1 MRLTSFQA
9 RLAYGA
15 VALLLASPASV
26 LGASLPAGAAPDA
39 HSAGHVYVLNNNL
52 SGPNSITV
60 FNRRSDG
67 ALTMAGTT
75 GIGGVGSLAA
85 FSNGTQG
92 SLIRA
97 GGAAGDDDQP
107 SATDATGA
115 PAAVDDP
122 ARRGGRLFA
131 ADAGSDQISV
141 VDVHDGRL
149 TLAGIFPSGGSG
161 PVSLTYGGGL
171 LYVLNAA
178 NANPAAAA
186 NVTGFRVGADGALH
200 PIAGSTRPLSAAHP
214 NPAQVLL
221 DPYGHYLLVTEKDT
235 NLIDLY
241 HVAHDGSLSAPTT
254 IPSVGA
260 IPFGMAF
267 DRPERPSE
275 FIVADAA
282 GGANGT
288 GAATA
293 YRLQNGAIHALGPAV
308 PDHQI
313 APCWMVITPNGRYA
327 YTSNADSQT
336 ISGYRIGKDG
346 TITLLNADGAT
357 GTTPAGTFPLEE
369 ALSGPHY
376 LYVLDSRLLLPV
388 PGPATI
394 SGWRIGADGSLS
406 SVVDPAQIVLP
417 FTAIGLAAD

>member
-1 MRLTSFQA
+1 MRLTSFRA
-9 RLAYGA
+9 RLAYAA
-15 VALLLASPASV
+15 VALLLAAPATA
-26 LGASLPAGAAPDA
+26 LGAGLQAAAAPDG

-52 SGPNSITV
+52 AGPNSITV
-60 FNRRSDG
+60 FNRKSDG
-67 ALTMAGTT
+67 ALVMAGTT
-75 GIGGVGSLAA
+75 DIGGMGSLAA

-97 GGAAGDDDQP
+97 GGSTGDDDQP
-107 SATDATGA
+107 VA
-115 PAAVDDP
+115 PDAVDNG
-122 ARRGGRLFA
+122 AQRGGRLFA

-149 TLAGIFPSGGSG
+149 SLAGVFPSGGSG

-178 NANPAAAA
+178 NANPAVAA
-186 NVTGFRVGADGALH
+186 NVTGFRVDAHGTLH

-221 DPYGHYLLVTEKDT
+221 DPYRRYLLVTEKDT

-241 HVAHDGSLSAPTT
+241 RVGHDGSLSAPTT
-254 IPSVGA
+254 IASVGA

-293 YRLQNGAIHALGPAV
+293 YRLQNGTIHALGPAV

-327 YTSNADSQT
+327 YTSNADSQS
-336 ISGYRIGKDG
+336 ISGYSIGRDG
-346 TITLLNADGAT
+346 TITLLDADGVT
-357 GTTPAGTFPLEE
+357 GTTPPDTFPLEE
-369 ALSGPHY
+369 ALSGGRY

-388 PGPATI
+388 PGPATL
-394 SGWRIGADGSLS
+394 SGWRIGADGSLT

>member
-1 MRLTSFQA
+1 MRLTSFRA
-9 RLAYGA
+9 RLAYAA
-15 VALLLASPASV
+15 VALLLAAPASG
-26 LGASLPAGAAPDA
+26 LAAGIPVAAAPDG
-39 HSAGHVYVLNNNL
+39 HSAGHVYVLNNTL
-52 SGPNSITV
+52 AGPNSITV
-60 FNRRSDG
+60 FNRKSDG
-67 ALTMAGTT
+67 SLVMAGTT
-75 GIGGVGSLAA
+75 EIGGMGSLAA

-92 SLIRA
+92 SLIRV
-97 GGAAGDDDQP
+97 GGPAGDDDQP
-107 SATDATGA
+107 VA
-115 PAAVDDP
+115 PGAVDNGTE
-122 ARRGGRLFA
+122 RGGRLFA

-149 TLAGIFPSGGSG
+149 SLVGAFPSGGSG

-178 NANPAAAA
+178 NANPAVAA
-186 NVTGFRVGADGALH
+186 NVTGFRVDAHGALH
-200 PIAGSTRPLSAAHP
+200 SIAGSTRPLSAAHP

-221 DPYGHYLLVTEKDT
+221 DPYRRYLLVTEKDT

-241 HVAHDGSLSAPTT
+241 RVGHDGSLSAPET
-254 IPSVGA
+254 IASVGA
-260 IPFGMAF
+260 VPFGMAF

-293 YRLQNGAIHALGPAV
+293 YRLQNGSIHALGPAV

-346 TITLLNADGAT
+346 TITLLNAGGAT
-357 GTTPAGTFPLEE
+357 GTTPADTFPLEE
-369 ALSGPHY
+369 ALSGPRY

-388 PGPATI
+388 PGPATL
-394 SGWRIGADGSLS
+394 SGWRIGADGSLT

>member
-1 MRLTSFQA
+1 MRLTSFRA
-9 RLAYGA
+9 RVAYAA
-15 VALLLASPASV
+15 VALLLAAPATG
-26 LGASLPAGAAPDA
+26 LATSLQAAAAPDG

-52 SGPNSITV
+52 TGPNSITV
-60 FNRRSDG
+60 FNRKSDG
-67 ALTMAGTT
+67 SLVMAGTT
-75 GIGGVGSLAA
+75 DIGGMGSLAA

-92 SLIRA
+92 SLIRT
-97 GGAAGDDDQP
+97 GGSAGDDDQP
-107 SATDATGA
+107 VATDTPDNGT
-115 PAAVDDP
+115 
-122 ARRGGRLFA
+122 RRGGRLFA

-149 TLAGIFPSGGSG
+149 TLVGVFPSGGSG
-161 PVSLTYGGGL
+161 PVSLTYEDGL

-178 NANPAAAA
+178 NANPAVAA
-186 NVTGFRVGADGALH
+186 NVTGFRVDAQGALH

-221 DPYGHYLLVTEKDT
+221 DPYRRYLLVTEKDT

-241 HVAHDGSLSAPTT
+241 RVGHDGSLSAPAT
-254 IPSVGA
+254 IASVGA

-293 YRLQNGAIHALGPAV
+293 YRLQNGTIHALGPAV

-336 ISGYRIGKDG
+336 ISGYRIEHDG
-346 TITLLNADGAT
+346 TITLLTANGAT
-357 GTTPAGTFPLEE
+357 GTTPPDTFPLEE
-369 ALSGPHY
+369 ALSGPGRY
-376 LYVLDSRLLLPV
+376 LYALDSRLLLPV
-388 PGPATI
+388 PGPATL
-394 SGWRIGADGSLS
+394 SGWRIGADGSLT